1 MERVPGLHNYWKD
14 IEQRVATYKLI
25 YDSSGL
31 CGAPAA
37 SSTTK
42 VKTDNFL

>member
-14 IEQRVATYKLI
+14 IEQETYKLK
-25 YDSSGL
+25 YDSPGL
-31 CGAPAA
+31 CAAPAA

-42 VKTDNFL
+42 VKIDNFL